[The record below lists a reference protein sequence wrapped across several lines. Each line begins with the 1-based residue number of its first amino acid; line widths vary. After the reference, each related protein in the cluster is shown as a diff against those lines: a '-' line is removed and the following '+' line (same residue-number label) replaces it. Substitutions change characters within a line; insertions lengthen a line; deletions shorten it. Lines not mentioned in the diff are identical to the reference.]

1 MKKSPVTMLLV
12 LLQAA
17 ASIGLCVASG
27 LWLQKSRE
35 FNRVNA
41 AIRVMNPLVAQN
53 KAALTQLVSDAVVYS
68 EKNPSM
74 RTLLLQ
80 MGVPLNQAAA
90 PAATRPNR

>member
-1 MKKSPVTMLLV
+1 MLLV